1 MLSRISYK
9 HINIGVTMS
18 LLCAAAVATADF
30 LRASGFLDTIS
41 GAAKRSDKLS
51 DIPLPG

>member
-1 MLSRISYK
+1 
-9 HINIGVTMS
+9 MS

-51 DIPLPG
+51 DIPLPGWQFVYCRLYQQQLL